1 MRSVIAAVAL
11 ALLAVA
17 IGANA
22 QTQPQSQGTQ
32 TSTSGQTQTAPGVT
46 DADAGF
52 FGRLRNSIGLA
63 GSGNVRSPR
72 EPEKQDPDLAYQA
85 CYMRCINTGN
95 PADFCEAKAGG
106 FCPK

>member
-17 IGANA
+17 TGANA

-32 TSTSGQTQTAPGVT
+32 PSTSAKSQAAPGAT
-46 DADAGF
+46 DANPGF
-52 FGRLRNSIGLA
+52 FGRLSNYLG